1 MSLAHS
7 LWKRI
12 EYRDKIHHAN
22 VLRSFPDELV
32 PGQRRWGCH
41 CTLVKTGKY
50 PFGAMN
56 MPFLLISLQY
66 SIDSAGKSI

>member
-1 MSLAHS
+1 MSLAHL

-41 CTLVKTGKY
+41 RTLVKTGKY
-50 PFGAMN
+50 PFWSHEYA
-56 MPFLLISLQY
+56 LLI
-66 SIDSAGKSI
+66 DFFTV

>member
-32 PGQRRWGCH
+32 ESLL
-41 CTLVKTGKY
+41 T
-50 PFGAMN
+50 
-56 MPFLLISLQY
+56 FLETSMANRTQQ
-66 SIDSAGKSI
+66 K

>member
-32 PGQRRWGCH
+32 PGQRRWGCRR
-41 CTLVKTGKY
+41 TLVKTGKY
-50 PFGAMN
+50 PFW
-56 MPFLLISLQY
+56 SHE
-66 SIDSAGKSI
+66 